1 MPVSSTAAGM
11 KNYVPRRP
19 GKVLNDVVTPE
30 IRAKR
35 AKMLNEARLDKEAQM
50 GQQQY
55 NKIQDES
62 VAGMKKGGKV
72 AKYARGGGIE
82 QRGKTRG
89 KMC

>member
-1 MPVSSTAAGM
+1 MPVSSTEAGM

-19 GKVLNDVVTPE
+19 GKTLDDVVTPE

-35 AKMLNEARLDKEAQM
+35 AMMLQQAREADMDKDAQKA
-50 GQQQY
+50 Q
-55 NKIQDES
+55 
-62 VAGMKKGGKV
+62 ALPPAMKKGGKV
-72 AKYARGGGIE
+72 SKYARGGGIE

>member
-1 MPVSSTAAGM
+1 M

-19 GKVLNDVVTPE
+19 GMTLDDVVTPE

-35 AKMLNEARLDKEAQM
+35 AMMVQQAKDDAMDAGAQAAQAM
-50 GQQQY
+50 PPT
-55 NKIQDES
+55 
-62 VAGMKKGGKV
+62 MKKGGKV
-72 AKYARGGGIE
+72 SKYARGGGIE

>member
-1 MPVSSTAAGM
+1 M

-19 GKVLNDVVTPE
+19 GKTLDDVVTPE

-35 AKMLNEARLDKEAQM
+35 AMMLQQAREADMDKDAQKA
-50 GQQQY
+50 Q
-55 NKIQDES
+55 
-62 VAGMKKGGKV
+62 ALPPAMKKGGKV
-72 AKYARGGGIE
+72 SKYARGGGIE

>member
-19 GKVLNDVVTPE
+19 GKTLDDVVTPE

-35 AKMLNEARLDKEAQM
+35 AMMLQQALLDKKEKEDQNAAAT
-50 GQQQY
+50 
-55 NKIQDES
+55 
-62 VAGMKKGGKV
+62 VPPVMKKGGKV
-72 AKYARGGGIE
+72 AKYVRGGGIE

>member
-19 GKVLNDVVTPE
+19 GKTLDDVVTPE

-35 AKMLNEARLDKEAQM
+35 AMMLQQAKESDMDKEAQKAQAM
-50 GQQQY
+50 PP
-55 NKIQDES
+55 
-62 VAGMKKGGKV
+62 AMKKGGKV
-72 AKYARGGGIE
+72 AKYVRGGGIE

>member
-1 MPVSSTAAGM
+1 MPVSSTPAGM

-19 GKVLNDVVTPE
+19 GKTMDDIVTPE

-35 AKMLNEARLDKEAQM
+35 AKMINEARDNDAEKENQAAAA
-50 GQQQY
+50 
-55 NKIQDES
+55 S
-62 VAGMKKGGKV
+62 VKPAMKKGGKV

>member
-19 GKVLNDVVTPE
+19 DKTIDDIITPE

-35 AKMLNEARLDKEAQM
+35 AKMIDDARLDEAEKANQSAAA
-50 GQQQY
+50 
-55 NKIQDES
+55 S
-62 VAGMKKGGKV
+62 VKPAMKKGGKV

-89 KMC
+89 RMC

>member
-1 MPVSSTAAGM
+1 MPVSSTEAGM

-19 GKVLNDVVTPE
+19 GKTLDDVVTPE

-35 AKMLNEARLDKEAQM
+35 AMMLQQAREADMDKDAQKAQAM
-50 GQQQY
+50 PP
-55 NKIQDES
+55 
-62 VAGMKKGGKV
+62 AMKKGGKV
-72 AKYARGGGIE
+72 SKYARGGGIE